1 MQLAMAMLSLG
12 LHGKLGV
19 SVRAEEA
26 EEKMS
31 KFAMKRAVKT
41 KAAST
46 TTITTSPTMISATC
60 FVSASSFC
68 SLLIATA
75 LGGSET

>member
-1 MQLAMAMLSLG
+1 MAFIFSSDAAG
-12 LHGKLGV
+12 GVAVAWPGKLGV
-19 SVRAEEA
+19 SVRE

-46 TTITTSPTMISATC
+46 TITTSPTTISSVAATC
-60 FVSASSFC
+60 FVSASAS
-68 SLLIATA
+68 SLCPARF
-75 LGGSET
+75 